1 MPPTL
6 FLVLA
11 TPFWKLA
18 HTVFFYNWYAAVA
31 VYSGGIFGYICYD
44 CTHYFLHHKRYV
56 KRTVLDYFI
65 HTDKHHSLPAY
76 WHALKKYHLQ
86 HHFADYENGFGVT
99 SRFWDRVFG
108 TELPPPPQAKVL
120 KST

>member
-1 MPPTL
+1 MSNETSDHI
-6 FLVLA
+6 
-11 TPFWKLA
+11 T
-18 HTVFFYNWYAAVA
+18 HTN
-31 VYSGGIFGYICYD
+31 
-44 CTHYFLHHKRYV
+44 KN
-56 KRTVLDYFI
+56 
-65 HTDKHHSLPAY
+65 HSLPAY

-108 TELPPPPQAKVL
+108 TELPPPPPTKVL